1 MIPFILDNAGTI
13 AVALGLAAVVI
24 AVIRVLRR
32 DRKQGRSL
40 CGGSCGHCPMA
51 GSCHKS
57 L

>member
-13 AVALGLAAVVI
+13 VVALGLAAVVI

>member
-32 DRKQGRSL
+32 DRKQGRSP